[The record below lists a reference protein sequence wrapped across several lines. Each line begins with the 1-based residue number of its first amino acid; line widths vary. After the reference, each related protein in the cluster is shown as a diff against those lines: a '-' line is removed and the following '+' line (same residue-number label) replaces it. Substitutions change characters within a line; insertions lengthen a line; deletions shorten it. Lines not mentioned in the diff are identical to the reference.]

1 MKTAAVLS
9 AIVCTFAVMGLDS
22 MSTDFTSPESA
33 KGWTLD
39 GSPAKMPALKF
50 GYNAEKKAFVV
61 DNKETKKVACF
72 IRRGQF
78 LDVKKGDVIHVSF
91 EVCGQGKAYLTYEC
105 FNGSKWICM
114 GNASEKFQLKPEWTK
129 YEADLVVKDGKLPT
143 TKVMMD
149 FVVMGSANMM
159 IRSYSAA
166 KAAK

>member
-1 MKTAAVLS
+1 MKAAAVLS
-9 AIVCTFAVMGLDS
+9 AIVCTFAAMGLDS
-22 MSTDFTSPESA
+22 ISTDFTDPESVKA
-33 KGWTLD
+33 WGLD

-61 DNKETKKVACF
+61 NNNETKKVACF
-72 IRRGQF
+72 ICRGQY

-105 FNGSKWICM
+105 LSGSKWVCM
-114 GNASEKFQLKPEWTK
+114 GNGSQKFQLKPEWTK
-129 YEADLVVKDGKLPT
+129 FEADLVVKDGKLPT

-149 FVVMGSANMM
+149 FVVMGSGNMM

>member
-22 MSTDFTSPESA
+22 MSTDFTDPKSA
-33 KGWTLD
+33 NEWSLD
-39 GSPAKMPALKF
+39 GSPKKMPDLKF
-50 GYNAEKKAFVV
+50 GYDAGKKAFAV
-61 DNKETKKVACF
+61 NNNENQQACF
-72 IRRGQF
+72 KHQGQY

-91 EVCGQGKAYLTYEC
+91 EVCGEGKAYLTYEC

-114 GNASEKFQLKPEWTK
+114 GNPSKTFQLKPEWTK
-129 YEADLVVKDGKLPT
+129 IEADLVVKDGKLPT
-143 TKVMMD
+143 TRVMMD
-149 FVVMGSANMM
+149 FIVMGSGKMM